1 LYWTIGKDNF
11 VQETT
16 ALNDGLPSIE
26 HLFIT
31 RLQIGFR
38 VYEFDEEASR
48 FLKPILAGMRAN
60 RTPPEIS
67 TEVPPNKRAGTDFFV
82 VVFRN
87 RCFLEACERRG
98 ADLIERVAV
107 VFQNIFDTLKV
118 LKSIRPIDFRRIQRN
133 TLDEVRTRVD
143 QLFYPNRNSGYVIAI
158 ERHSAAIPESP
169 LVQSLDSNATLF
181 IRLAFTEE
189 RCFADFSQRSERKC
203 DDQQQM
209 RDRDGQNKDQQQKD
223 IEATEWN
230 AMQGVDVN
238 VRDQGE
244 GR

>member
-1 LYWTIGKDNF
+1 MYWTIGKDNF

-38 VYEFDEEASR
+38 VYEFDDEASR

-82 VVFRN
+82 VVFRHC
-87 RCFLEACERRG
+87 CFLEACERRG

-118 LKSIRPIDFRRIQRN
+118 LESIRPIDSRRIQRN

-143 QLFYPNRNSGYVIAI
+143 QLFYPNRNSGYVTTV
-158 ERHSAAIPESP
+158 ERYPATIPESP
-169 LVQSLDSNATLF
+169 VVHSLDSNATLF

-189 RCFADFSQRSERKC
+189 CSFPGFSQKSERKC
-203 DDQQQM
+203 DD
-209 RDRDGQNKDQQQKD
+209 RQQKKV
-223 IEATEWN
+223 TEMDRTRIN
-230 AMQGVDVN
+230 N
-238 VRDQGE
+238 R
-244 GR
+244 RT